1 MTTQKTYQPL
11 YLKYR
16 PQSLTEIV
24 GQQSVVRTL
33 SNAIENDRISHAYLF
48 TGPRGTGKTS
58 SARILAKSLNCQNG
72 PTVSPCMECASC
84 LEIKLGNSPSVFEI
98 DAASN
103 NSVDDARTLIE
114 RAPLVAQGGRFKLY
128 IIDECHMLTK
138 EAFNAL
144 LKTIEEPPPKVIF
157 ILATTEEHKVPPT
170 IISRCQRLM
179 FRLVE
184 QNDLSKHLR
193 NVSTHEEIAIADE
206 AIDLI
211 ARRSGGGLRDALGLL
226 DQASLLSS
234 PGNPVGITELLTLLG
249 AVQEDVLLKISAA
262 IQCKDGHAVLDTINQ
277 LLQQGRE
284 PSVLTVELAKHFL
297 NLTKA
302 SYVVENSGA
311 NPNTDIRSLI
321 LGSKGYID
329 ALIEQAKL
337 FERAELAQIVEQL
350 DRLEQTIKRSSQPS
364 LNLEMGILSVCHR
377 HDILLLK
384 EVNERLRKL
393 EQAIADGTPMPSQQA
408 PSHRV
413 PSHQAP
419 ATSSHQSPSHSV
431 PPQMPPVKIS
441 VLEQPQP
448 APQPQALPQ
457 PSLQTEPDFGDEPD
471 SFESEE
477 PSESPTQPAQQQ
489 PAHQPVAQQPAP
501 QPAAGSQP
509 TASQSAASNE
519 MGGQKSR
526 VELDELWSDLRQE
539 LQQISVPTFS
549 VVDQHAF
556 LVSLTD
562 DDLVVGVMKETFQK
576 MIENKAEHIKNA
588 YTRVVGR
595 TPTVKV
601 KVMSEAQTPA
611 QRSQPR
617 ERSKRDEP
625 SPSDSDEYEPA
636 GNTTS
641 TLTIERPRPPMNT
654 SDLGGAYHAPAP
666 ERDSLRKIDEIV
678 EPAPRAVP
686 RPASTEPS
694 ARVEAAPQ
702 PAARPKPEP
711 TRSEQRAPNPVT
723 ESSGSSLIRE
733 AYKLFEG
740 PGSRLIS

>member
-576 MIENKAEHIKNA
+576 MLENKAEHIKNA